1 MTFKESISRDA
12 EKRKQNIQEYEEQ
25 IREISLYMEEMQARD
40 IPGKQ
45 FLQEY
50 MGDRREMLEWLKD
63 LALLTLE
70 KDMRVLKAME
80 EISQG

>member
-25 IREISLYMEEMQARD
+25 IREISLYMEEMRARD
-40 IPGKQ
+40 IPDKQ

-50 MGDRREMLEWLKD
+50 MGDRREMLEQLKD

-70 KDMRVLKAME
+70 KDMRGLKAME

>member
-25 IREISLYMEEMQARD
+25 IREISLYMEEMRARD
-40 IPGKQ
+40 IPDKQ

-50 MGDRREMLEWLKD
+50 MGDRREMLEQLKD

>member
-25 IREISLYMEEMQARD
+25 IREISLYMEEMRARD
-40 IPGKQ
+40 IPDKQ

-50 MGDRREMLEWLKD
+50 MGDRREMLERLKD
-63 LALLTLE
+63 LALSALE

>member
-1 MTFKESISRDA
+1 MTFKESILRDA

-25 IREISLYMEEMQARD
+25 IREISLHMEEMKARD
-40 IPGKQ
+40 IPDKQ

-70 KDMRVLKAME
+70 KDIRVLKAME

>member
-25 IREISLYMEEMQARD
+25 IREISLYMEEMRARD
-40 IPGKQ
+40 IPDKQ

-50 MGDRREMLEWLKD
+50 MGDRREMLERLKD

>member
-40 IPGKQ
+40 IPDKQ

-50 MGDRREMLEWLKD
+50 MGDRREMLERLKD

>member
-25 IREISLYMEEMQARD
+25 IRGISLYMEEMRARD
-40 IPGKQ
+40 IPDKQ

-50 MGDRREMLEWLKD
+50 MGDRREMLERLKD

-70 KDMRVLKAME
+70 KDMCVLKAME

>member
-1 MTFKESISRDA
+1 MTFKESILRDA

-25 IREISLYMEEMQARD
+25 IREISLHMEEMQARD
-40 IPGKQ
+40 IPDKQ

-50 MGDRREMLEWLKD
+50 MGDRREMLERLKD

>member
-1 MTFKESISRDA
+1 MTFKESILRDA

-25 IREISLYMEEMQARD
+25 IREISLYMEEMRARD
-40 IPGKQ
+40 IPDKQ

-50 MGDRREMLEWLKD
+50 MGDRREMLERLKD

-70 KDMRVLKAME
+70 KDMRVLKEME

>member
-40 IPGKQ
+40 IPDKQ